1 MGTERTGQRS
11 SGSKAEWE
19 ESWAPAAKIS
29 HRPGSRA
36 ASRGIQHQTEAGYAH
51 ARRFGAAEKPEEK
64 KTFDQ

>member
-1 MGTERTGQRS
+1 MERTGQRS

-19 ESWAPAAKIS
+19 ESWAPMAKIS

-36 ASRGIQHQTEAGYAH
+36 ASRGIQHRTEAGYAQ
-51 ARRFGAAEKPEEK
+51 AQRFGAAEKPEEK